1 MHSLYGDHHGQG
13 YYRYSGYSSPQAA
26 GGSGASSPALLY
38 GAAHGQEPLGAYPG
52 RMGRQPQYVAAPYAA
67 GAMAMQQQAPKDMV
81 KPPYS
86 YIALIA
92 MAIQNAPE
100 KKITLN
106 GIYQFIMDR
115 FPFYRENKQGW
126 QNSIRHNLSL
136 NECFV
141 KVPRDDKKPGKG
153 SYWTLDP
160 DSVNMFDN
168 GSYLRRRRR
177 FKKKDS
183 TKDASKDEA
192 QRKASELEDKKPNI
206 KHSANNGPSSGRT
219 SGESHQAVTPKTE
232 PVADS
237 CLLASCKYEVR
248 PLTQPLAEP
257 QGTLALD
264 PSLSAFSVDSLMTR
278 DQAADELSHYSR
290 PLFQA
295 AMTPCPSPAT
305 LSYTCSSPGVYADR
319 GSTGD
324 DAAAVSGTDAVP
336 QQQQQHYATAA
347 GSRPAWYAMQQQ
359 LIDPSEAYAASNGFR
374 EAYAGATAAPGTN
387 SPSSG
392 QTSYQVGFPLNNAY
406 QRSYTAGYDCTRY

>member
-1 MHSLYGDHHGQG
+1 M
-13 YYRYSGYSSPQAA
+13 
-26 GGSGASSPALLY
+26 
-38 GAAHGQEPLGAYPG
+38 
-52 RMGRQPQYVAAPYAA
+52 
-67 GAMAMQQQAPKDMV
+67 
-81 KPPYS
+81 
-86 YIALIA
+86 
-92 MAIQNAPE
+92 
-100 KKITLN
+100 
-106 GIYQFIMDR
+106 
-115 FPFYRENKQGW
+115 
-126 QNSIRHNLSL
+126 
-136 NECFV
+136 
-141 KVPRDDKKPGKG
+141 PRDDKKPGKG